1 MLPPALEMSGFR
13 RLRRN
18 FAPII
23 TATLRIMEVV
33 IIERK
38 AFEALM
44 ADVSSLTEKELVSG
58 AAREGGMAASIN
70 GRSFPTKQWHAKK
83 LGART
88 EKLYRSLRSLGR
100 RLQCR

>member
-1 MLPPALEMSGFR
+1 MQ
-13 RLRRN
+13 RLRQAELSWLRSGQ
-18 FAPII
+18 
-23 TATLRIMEVV
+23 TTTL
-33 IIERK
+33 
-38 AFEALM
+38 F
-44 ADVSSLTEKELVSG
+44 SSLTEKELVSG